1 MPSPLEC
8 IEHVVVL
15 MMENR
20 SFDHMLGFLPR
31 EGHLRGVEGLTG
43 GEYNLAD
50 PADPNSQKFFVARN
64 ACFELET
71 MARGLGP
78 AHDFG
83 DVNRQLT
90 NDRGGPSP
98 TRPVENNGFV
108 AAWIESLKCYLAVC
122 QPALDPAT
130 QLRNITIPPTH
141 AEIARVMECFTP
153 TQLPVLS
160 TLAREFVLCD
170 HWFCSIPGPTMP
182 NRLFIQAATSGGY
195 AHNAFC
201 DRFAF
206 RTIYQNLAEA
216 GKTWSVYHQNSF
228 DIIMNFTD
236 LHYGSAN
243 DPDDL
248 KLRDFSLFEQDI
260 AHGKLAQY
268 SFINP
273 RFIEHWND
281 LTQDVELA
289 NSQHAPCDVR
299 QGEVLIA
306 EVYNALRANESVWKK
321 TLLVV
326 TYDEHGGFYDHV
338 PPPTGV
344 RNPDGKISTDP
355 PFDFTRLGLRVPAIL
370 VSPWL
375 PKMVDST
382 VYEHSS
388 VLATVKKLFNLPDFL
403 TERDRHA
410 NSFEHL
416 FEHARFRHDTPEKLV
431 PLRPPKVGPGTRMG
445 RLLDEVQK
453 EIMQGIV
460 SHLAPGEEQ
469 GLSQDHFEDGKIA
482 LDKLTVQQA
491 SALTSSVIS
500 KFKERVVANDGLH
513 PDNTGNLRIG
523 KPQTVN
529 ETESHGRTRTRIAGQ
544 APENSAQTVG
554 TGGTDQKS

>member
-1 MPSPLEC
+1 M
-8 IEHVVVL
+8 VL

-31 EGHLRGVEGLTG
+31 EGHLRGMEGLTG

-50 PADPNSQKFFVARN
+50 PSNPASQKFFVSPN

-78 AHDFG
+78 AHELG

-90 NDRGGPSP
+90 NTDDGPSATLP
-98 TRPVENNGFV
+98 ATNNGF
-108 AAWIESLKCYLAVC
+108 ARAWAYSLQCYLALSKNV
-122 QPALDPAT
+122 
-130 QLRNITIPPTH
+130 TIPPTP
-141 AEIARVMECFTP
+141 AETARVMECFTP
-153 TQLPVLS
+153 AQLPVLS

-170 HWFCSIPGPTMP
+170 HWFCSVPGPTMP
-182 NRLFIQAATSGGY
+182 NRLFVQAATSGGY

-206 RTIYQNLAEA
+206 RTIYQSLADA
-216 GKTWSVYHQNSF
+216 GKSWSVYHQNCF

-236 LHYGSAN
+236 LHYGSAK
-243 DPDDL
+243 DPENL
-248 KLRDFSLFEQDI
+248 KLRDFSVFKQDI
-260 AHGKLAQY
+260 ANGKLAQY

-306 EVYNALRANESVWKK
+306 DVYNALRANESVWKK

-326 TYDEHGGFYDHV
+326 LYDEHGGFYDHV
-338 PPPTGV
+338 PPPVGV
-344 RNPDGKISTDP
+344 PNPDGRVSTDP
-355 PFDFTRLGLRVPAIL
+355 PFDFTRLGPRVPAIL
-370 VSPWL
+370 ISPWL
-375 PKMVDST
+375 PKRVDST

-416 FEHARFRHDTPEKLV
+416 FEHARFRHDTPERLV
-431 PLRPPKVGPGTRMG
+431 PLPVPKVGPGTRMG

-469 GLSQDHFEDGKIA
+469 GLPNDYFEDGKLA
-482 LDKLTVQQA
+482 VDKLTVQQA
-491 SALTSSVIS
+491 SALTSSVITQ
-500 KFKERVVANDGLH
+500 FKERVVANNGLH
-513 PDNTGNLRIG
+513 PDNTGNLQIG
-523 KPQTVN
+523 KPQTEN
-529 ETESHGRTRTRIAGQ
+529 ETETNGRTRTPTAGPTTEKLTQ
-544 APENSAQTVG
+544 AVG
-554 TGGTDQKS
+554 TGGSSNQS